1 MVPSSWV
8 WMVNAPEERARP
20 AGTSIGGMGMADPMH
35 FIHLVITAAL
45 YVLGMLLIA
54 DGIQE
59 SPHLRRSETHK
70 Q

>member
-1 MVPSSWV
+1 
-8 WMVNAPEERARP
+8 
-20 AGTSIGGMGMADPMH
+20 MGMADPMDFVH
-35 FIHLVITAAL
+35 MLITAAL

-59 SPHLRRSETHK
+59 SPHPRRSETRK